1 MSDRRAAITGLGIV
15 SSLGTNLAKTWEGI
29 TSGRSGIGPITAWDA
44 TEFSV
49 RFGGECTDFVTSDWV
64 SRREERRLD
73 RFTQLAIAAADM
85 AIEDSGLDLDKTDR
99 TRVGCILGSGIG
111 GLGEIET
118 QHGGLVDKGPRGVS
132 PMLVPKMMVNAAP
145 GQVSIRHGLL
155 GPNLAVV
162 TACASAAHAMGDAL
176 NVIRR
181 KEAEVVVAGGSEAA
195 MTPLSFAGFSNLK
208 ALSTR
213 NDDPEIASR
222 PFDRDRDGF
231 VMGEGAGI
239 IILEEMEY
247 AKARGARI
255 YAELAG
261 FGMSADGCHITMPDP
276 DGIGP
281 ANAMKFALQDAGMN
295 PDEVDYVN
303 AHGTSTPLN
312 DKGETQAI
320 RKIFGDHADK
330 LAVSSNK
337 SQFGHALGASGGLEV
352 VVSAYGMLNDI
363 IPPTVNYTTPDP
375 DCDLDYVPNEAR
387 DQSFDVALSN
397 SFGFGGHNGTVIIK
411 KLD

>member
-155 GPNLAVV
+155 GPNQDFRL
-162 TACASAAHAMGDAL
+162 
-176 NVIRR
+176 
-181 KEAEVVVAGGSEAA
+181 GG
-195 MTPLSFAGFSNLK
+195 
-208 ALSTR
+208 
-213 NDDPEIASR
+213 
-222 PFDRDRDGF
+222 
-231 VMGEGAGI
+231 
-239 IILEEMEY
+239 
-247 AKARGARI
+247 
-255 YAELAG
+255 
-261 FGMSADGCHITMPDP
+261 
-276 DGIGP
+276 
-281 ANAMKFALQDAGMN
+281 
-295 PDEVDYVN
+295 
-303 AHGTSTPLN
+303 
-312 DKGETQAI
+312 
-320 RKIFGDHADK
+320 
-330 LAVSSNK
+330 
-337 SQFGHALGASGGLEV
+337 
-352 VVSAYGMLNDI
+352 
-363 IPPTVNYTTPDP
+363 
-375 DCDLDYVPNEAR
+375 
-387 DQSFDVALSN
+387 
-397 SFGFGGHNGTVIIK
+397 
-411 KLD
+411 